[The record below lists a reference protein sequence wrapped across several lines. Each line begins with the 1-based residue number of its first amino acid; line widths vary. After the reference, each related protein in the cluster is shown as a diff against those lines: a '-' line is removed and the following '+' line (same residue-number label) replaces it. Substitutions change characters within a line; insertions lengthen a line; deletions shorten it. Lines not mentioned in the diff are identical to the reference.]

1 MNRLA
6 FAVALCLATQAH
18 AVEGMWQPS
27 QLPAIE
33 ADLRKAGI
41 AVDPKQLADL
51 TKYPMNAVVSLGF
64 CTASFVSPM
73 GLVVTNH
80 HCAYGT
86 IQINSTPERNL
97 LANGFLAKTYGEE
110 LPGEPTLRVY
120 VTESI
125 TDVTDK
131 VRGVLNDQQTGRQRF
146 DAIDKQQKALVAAC
160 EAEKGY
166 RCDVYVFHGGAQY
179 NLIKQMEIRDVRLVY
194 APSEAIGK
202 FGGDVDN
209 WIWPRHTGDFA
220 YYRAYVGPD
229 GKPADRSENNVPYR
243 PKAHLKVQPAGVSEG
258 DFVMIAGYPGRTNR
272 YRLSEEVSDA
282 ITWQYP
288 TIIGRYEKVLGLIA
302 ESTRNRP
309 DAAIKYASMEAGL
322 QNGLKNFQG
331 NLDGFAKIDAV
342 GTKRAE
348 EVQILEWAA
357 KHDQPM
363 AQKGFDALKAQLAE
377 QRARRDRDQLLQ
389 MFGSTGMYST
399 ARDLYRLS
407 IERAKPNAEREVGYQ
422 ERDEIR
428 IEGRLKQL
436 DRRFD
441 AQVDRAL
448 LSYML
453 ESYLALPA
461 DQHVAELD
469 RWIAGG
475 DGAPDAQ
482 ALAARL
488 DELYAKTTLTDTEQ
502 RLKWFKSDRKAIEA
516 STDPVLKMAVALM
529 PAWLR
534 IEDQIKTYQ
543 GQETRNRPAWMN
555 ARIAY
560 AKAQGREVYAD
571 ANSSLRVTYGNVKSY
586 KGRDAVSYDTFTH
599 LEGVVEKHTGKDPF
613 DATEPQ
619 LAAIR
624 AKKFGTYAVNGEVP
638 VNFLSD
644 LDITGGNS
652 GSPSLNKR
660 GELIGLAFDGN
671 YESISS
677 GWLYNP
683 VLTRT
688 INVDV
693 RYMLWIMDA
702 VDGAHGVLEEM
713 GVKPQFKK

>member
-6 FAVALCLATQAH
+6 FAIALTLAGPAY

-33 ADLRKAGI
+33 ADLKKAGI

-51 TKYPMNAVVSLGF
+51 TKYPMNAVVGLGF

-80 HCAYGT
+80 HCGYGS

-97 LANGFLAKTYGEE
+97 LRDGFLAKTLGEE

-131 VRGVLNDQQTGRQRF
+131 VRGVLTDKQTGRERF
-146 DAIDKQQKALVAAC
+146 DAIDKQQKALVAEC
-160 EAEKGY
+160 EAVKGY

-194 APSEAIGK
+194 APPEAIGK

-209 WIWPRHTGDFA
+209 WIWPRHTGDFS
-220 YYRAYVGPD
+220 YLRAYVGPD
-229 GKPADRSENNVPYR
+229 GKPADYSESNVPYR
-243 PKAHLKVQPAGVSEG
+243 PKAHLKVQPAGVAEG
-258 DFVMIAGYPGRTNR
+258 DFTMSAGYPGRTNR
-272 YRLSEEVSDA
+272 YRLSEEVNDA
-282 ITWQYP
+282 IGWQYP
-288 TIIGRYEKVLGLIA
+288 TLIGRYEKLLGLIA
-302 ESTRNRP
+302 DGTRERP
-309 DAAIKYASMEAGL
+309 DAAIKYASLVAGL
-322 QNGLKNFQG
+322 ENATKNFHG

-342 GTKRAE
+342 GSKAAE
-348 EVQILEWAA
+348 EAQILAW
-357 KHDQPM
+357 
-363 AQKGFDALKAQLAE
+363 AQKNKQPEAAARLQALKEQLAE
-377 QRARRDRDQLLQ
+377 ARGRRDRDQLLQ
-389 MFGSTGMYST
+389 MLGSTGLYATSK
-399 ARDLYRLS
+399 DLYRLS
-407 IERAKPNAEREVGYQ
+407 VERTKPNAERELGYQ
-422 ERDEIR
+422 ERDEVR

-441 AQVDRAL
+441 PQVDRDMLGYL
-448 LSYML
+448 LGLYL
-453 ESYLALPA
+453 ELPA
-461 DQHVAELD
+461 GQHVAELD

-475 DGAPDAQ
+475 EGAPDA
-482 ALAARL
+482 AKLKTRL
-488 DELYAKTTLTDTEQ
+488 DALYANTKLADGEE
-502 RLKWFKSDRKAIEA
+502 RLKWFKADRKAIEA
-516 STDPVLKMAVALM
+516 SNDPALQFAVAMM

-534 IEDQIKTYQ
+534 VEDQIKTYQ

-555 ARIAY
+555 TRIAY
-560 AKAQGREVYAD
+560 AHAQGKEVYAD
-571 ANSSLRVTYGNVKSY
+571 ANNSLRVTFGNVKGYSS
-586 KGRDAVSYDTFTH
+586 RDAVTYAPFTH
-599 LEGVVEKHTGKDPF
+599 LEGVVEKHTGVDPF
-613 DATEPQ
+613 DATKNQ
-619 LAAIR
+619 LAAIG
-624 AKKFGTYAVNGEVP
+624 AKKFGTYAVDGKVP

-652 GSPSLNKR
+652 GSPALNKR
-660 GELIGLAFDGN
+660 GELVGLAFDGN

-677 GWLYNP
+677 GWLFNP

-693 RYMLWIMDA
+693 RYMLWVMDA
-702 VDGAHGVLEEM
+702 VDGAHRLLEEM
-713 GVKPQFKK
+713 GVKPQFK

>member
-6 FAVALCLATQAH
+6 FAVALCLASNAH

-33 ADLRKAGI
+33 ADLKKAGI

-51 TKYPMNAVVSLGF
+51 TKYPMNAVVGLGF

-86 IQINSTPERNL
+86 IQINSTAERNL
-97 LANGFLAKTYGEE
+97 LRDGFLAKTLGEE
-110 LPGEPTLRVY
+110 LPGEPTLRIY

-131 VRGVLNDQQTGRQRF
+131 VRGVLNDQQSGRERF
-146 DAIDKQQKALVAAC
+146 DAIDKQQKALVAEC
-160 EAEKGY
+160 EAVKGY

-194 APSEAIGK
+194 APAEAIGK

-209 WIWPRHTGDFA
+209 WIWPRHTGDFS

-229 GKPADRSENNVPYR
+229 GKPADHSEANVPYR
-243 PKAHLKVQPAGVSEG
+243 PKAHLKVQPAGVADG

-272 YRLSEEVSDA
+272 YRLSEEVDDA
-282 ITWQYP
+282 ISWLYP
-288 TIIGRYEKVLGLIA
+288 TLIGRIEKLLALIA
-302 ESTRNRP
+302 ENSKDRP
-309 DAAIKYASMEAGL
+309 DAAIKYASQVAGL
-322 QNGLKNFQG
+322 ENALKNYRG

-342 GTKRAE
+342 SSKRAE
-348 EVQILEWAA
+348 ETEILAWAEKNKRA
-357 KHDQPM
+357 D
-363 AQKGFDALKAQLAE
+363 AAAGFTALKAQLAE
-377 QRARRDRDQLLQ
+377 ARARRERDQILQLL
-389 MFGSTGMYST
+389 GSTGLYAS

-407 IERAKPNAEREVGYQ
+407 VEREKPNAAREVGFQ
-422 ERDEIR
+422 ERDEVR
-428 IEGRLKQL
+428 IEGRLKQF

-441 AQVDRAL
+441 PQVDRAL
-448 LSYML
+448 LTYLL
-453 ESYLALPA
+453 ESYVALPDA
-461 DQHVAELD
+461 QRVAELD
-469 RWIAGG
+469 AWLSAGKG
-475 DGAPDAQ
+475 KPDA
-482 ALAARL
+482 AGIKTRL
-488 DELYAKTTLTDTEQ
+488 DELYAGTKLIDPEQ
-502 RLKWFKSDRKAIEA
+502 RLKWFKAERSAFAASD
-516 STDPVLKMAVALM
+516 DPALKFAVAMM
-529 PAWLR
+529 PAWLA
-534 IEDQIKTYQ
+534 IENQNKTYQ

-560 AKAQGREVYAD
+560 AKSQNREVYAD
-571 ANSSLRVTYGNVKSY
+571 ANNSLRVTFGNVMGYSP
-586 KGRDAVSYDTFTH
+586 RDAISYAPFTDID
-599 LEGVVEKHTGKDPF
+599 GVVEKHTGKDPF
-613 DATEPQ
+613 DATNKQ
-619 LAAIR
+619 LEAIR
-624 AKKFGTYAVNGEVP
+624 AKKFGPYAVDGKVP

-652 GSPSLNKR
+652 GSPALNKR
-660 GELIGLAFDGN
+660 GELVGLAFDGN
-671 YESISS
+671 YEAISS
-677 GWLYNP
+677 GWLFNP

-702 VDGAHGVLEEM
+702 VDGAHRLLEEM

>member
-6 FAVALCLATQAH
+6 FAVALCLASNAH

-33 ADLRKAGI
+33 ADLKKAGI

-51 TKYPMNAVVSLGF
+51 TKYPMNAVVGLGF

-86 IQINSTPERNL
+86 IQINSTAERNL
-97 LANGFLAKTYGEE
+97 LKDGFLAKALGEE
-110 LPGEPTLRVY
+110 LPGEPTLRIY

-131 VRGVLNDQQTGRQRF
+131 VRGVLNDQQSGRERF
-146 DAIDKQQKALVAAC
+146 DAIDKQQKALVAEC
-160 EAEKGY
+160 EAVKGY

-194 APSEAIGK
+194 APAEAVGS

-209 WIWPRHTGDFA
+209 WMWPRHTGDFS

-229 GKPADRSENNVPYR
+229 GKPADHSEANVPYR
-243 PKAHLKVQPAGVSEG
+243 PKAHLKVQPAGVADG

-272 YRLSEEVSDA
+272 YRLSEEVNDA
-282 ITWQYP
+282 ISWQYP
-288 TIIGRYEKVLGLIA
+288 TLISRYQKMLGLIA
-302 ESTRNRP
+302 ENSKERP
-309 DAAIKYASMEAGL
+309 DAAIKYASTVASLE
-322 QNGLKNFQG
+322 NGLKNFQG

-342 GTKRAE
+342 ASKSGEEAEILAWAEKNKRPEAT
-348 EVQILEWAA
+348 A
-357 KHDQPM
+357 
-363 AQKGFDALKAQLAE
+363 GFTALKSQLAE
-377 QRARRDRDQLLQ
+377 ARARRERDQILQLL
-389 MFGSTGMYST
+389 GSTGLYAS

-407 IERAKPNAEREVGYQ
+407 VEREKPNAAREVGFQ
-422 ERDEIR
+422 ERDEVR
-428 IEGRLKQL
+428 IEGRLKQF

-448 LSYML
+448 VTYLL
-453 ESYLALPA
+453 ESYVALPDA
-461 DQHVAELD
+461 QRVAELD
-469 RWIAGG
+469 TWLASGKG
-475 DGAPDAQ
+475 KPDA
-482 ALAARL
+482 AGIKSRL
-488 DELYAKTTLTDTEQ
+488 DELYAGTKLTDTEQ
-502 RLKWFKSDRKAIEA
+502 RLKWFKAERSAIAASD
-516 STDPVLKMAVALM
+516 DPALKFAVAML
-529 PAWLR
+529 PAWLA
-534 IEDQIKTYQ
+534 IENQNKTYQ
-543 GQETRNRPAWMN
+543 GQETKNRPAWMN

-560 AKAQGREVYAD
+560 AKSQNREVYAD
-571 ANSSLRVTYGNVKSY
+571 ANNSLRVTFGNVMGYSP
-586 KGRDAVSYDTFTH
+586 RDAISYAPFTNID
-599 LEGVVEKHTGKDPF
+599 GVVEKHTGKDPF
-613 DATEPQ
+613 DATSEQ
-619 LAAIR
+619 LSAIR
-624 AKKFGTYAVNGEVP
+624 AKKFGPYAVNGKVP

-652 GSPSLNKR
+652 GSPALNKR
-660 GELIGLAFDGN
+660 GELVGLAFDGN
-671 YESISS
+671 YEAISS
-677 GWLYNP
+677 GWLFNP

-702 VDGAHGVLEEM
+702 VDGAHRLLEEM